1 VRAIYDRAGV
11 KADCQAFFSD
21 MPERLARA
29 HLVIAR
35 AGGSSVTE
43 CAVAGRPAILVPL
56 AIGMDDH
63 QTANAA
69 AMAGA
74 GAADVMTEQQF
85 TVPALAS
92 LLAAR
97 FANLDDLISRAAAA
111 RALGQPNAAESLAD
125 VAERLAGAPNTAP

>member
-1 VRAIYDRAGV
+1 
-11 KADCQAFFSD
+11 
-21 MPERLARA
+21 
-29 HLVIAR
+29 VIAR

-74 GAADVMTEQQF
+74 GAADVMSETQF
-85 TVPALAS
+85 TPAALTALLETRLTDLEGLA
-92 LLAAR
+92 R
-97 FANLDDLISRAAAA
+97 RAAAA
-111 RALGQPNAAESLAD
+111 RALGQPKAADSLAD
-125 VAERLAGAPNTAP
+125 LAERLAQNGV

>member
-1 VRAIYDRAGV
+1 V

-43 CAVAGRPAILVPL
+43 CTVAGRPAILVPL

-63 QTANAA
+63 QTANAQG
-69 AMAGA
+69 MASA
-74 GAADVMTEQQF
+74 GAADVIAEPHF
-85 TVPALAS
+85 TAPALAA
-92 LLAAR
+92 LLEKR
-97 FANLDDLISRAAAA
+97 FSNLDDLMRRADAA
-111 RALGQPNAAESLAD
+111 RALGQPKAAETLAD
-125 VAERLAGAPNTAP
+125 VAERLAGEASAAR